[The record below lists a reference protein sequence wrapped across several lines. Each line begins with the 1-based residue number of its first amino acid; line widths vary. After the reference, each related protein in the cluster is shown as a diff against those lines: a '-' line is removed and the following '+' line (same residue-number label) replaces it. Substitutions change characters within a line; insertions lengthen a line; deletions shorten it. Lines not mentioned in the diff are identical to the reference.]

1 MSWGTCYSGS
11 NNIHFGYPPI
21 MNDGRNYSSWQ
32 PGAVIN
38 EQIRKEENITTNWQ
52 YRKYL
57 TDNADSIIKYNQLES
72 CDNCCAGIAKFG
84 DDSSKP
90 TTTATATPFLYKGC
104 ADNSTPFG
112 YETSDLKNMYLG
124 DYQLQSRMVTPVL
137 TQAQILQQKYP
148 NAN

>member
-21 MNDGRNYSSWQ
+21 MNDGRNYASWQ

-38 EQIRKEENITTNWQ
+38 EQIRKDENITTNWQ

-72 CDNCCAGIAKFG
+72 CDNCCAGIAKYG
-84 DDSSKP
+84 DGDIK
-90 TTTATATPFLYKGC
+90 TNTNTPFLYKDC
-104 ADNSTPFG
+104 NDTSKPFG
-112 YETSDLKNMYLG
+112 YESSDLKNMYLA

-137 TQAQILQQKYP
+137 TQAQILQKKYP